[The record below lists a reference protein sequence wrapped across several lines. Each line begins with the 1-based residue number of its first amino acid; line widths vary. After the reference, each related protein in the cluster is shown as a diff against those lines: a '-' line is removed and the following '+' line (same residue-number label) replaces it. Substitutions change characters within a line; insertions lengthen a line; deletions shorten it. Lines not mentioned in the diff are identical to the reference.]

1 MIAGF
6 CCIFSAMSYAE
17 LAGRIPSSG
26 SSYAYVYYALGEL
39 PAVIAA
45 WCLTLEYG
53 ISGAAVA
60 RSWGDKL
67 ILWISCCHEGFADL
81 LDIGFGINIMAGLLQ
96 FVVMLVLLGGVTI
109 GKLTVN
115 FFTVLKM
122 VLVLFIIVA
131 GLAIFRSDNVSDWAP
146 MGSSGILRGSTA
158 AFFGY
163 VGYDGEYISICIG
176 CSSCIYLF

>member
-1 MIAGF
+1 
-6 CCIFSAMSYAE
+6 MSYAE
-17 LAGRIPSSG
+17 LASRIPSSG

-67 ILWISCCHEGFADL
+67 ILWISCCHPGVTSL
-81 LDIGFGINIMAGLLQ
+81 LDIGYGINIMAGLMQ
-96 FVVMLVLLGGVTI
+96 FSVMMVLLGGVSI
-109 GKLTVN
+109 GKITVN
-115 FFTVLKM
+115 CFTVLKM
-122 VLVLFIIVA
+122 VLVMFIIVV
-131 GLAIFRSDNVSDWAP
+131 GLSIFESENVVDWAP

-163 VGYDGEYISICIG
+163 VGYDGKYRNM
-176 CSSCIYLF
+176 

>member
-1 MIAGF
+1 
-6 CCIFSAMSYAE
+6 MSYAE
-17 LAGRIPSSG
+17 LACRIPSSG

-53 ISGAAVA
+53 VSGAAVA

-67 ILWISCCHEGFADL
+67 ILWVSCCNDSAREVLQPGGVVNIPGF
-81 LDIGFGINIMAGLLQ
+81 LLQ
-96 FVVMLVLLGGVTI
+96 VATMFVLLAGVNV
-109 GKLTVN
+109 GKVTVN
-115 FFTVLKM
+115 VFTVTKM

-131 GLAIFRSDNVSDWAP
+131 GLGIFRTENVENWTP
-146 MGSSGILRGSTA
+146 HGTSGVLRGATA

-163 VGYDGEYISICIG
+163 IGYDGERNYYAVLYYIVS
-176 CSSCIYLF
+176 YYFVLN